1 MKWYSLFG
9 GWLHHLLGFGRMVID
24 THCHLDDSALLARLP
39 EVLAAA
45 AAAGV
50 GKFIVPGVAPD
61 GWDAIASLGRER
73 EGVYPAFGLHPM
85 HAGLCSPNLLE
96 RLKRL
101 AREAVAIGEI
111 GLDYLL
117 ADISREIQIEAFR
130 GQLRVAV
137 DAGLP
142 VLIHCRKAFQDLL
155 RILREESVAR
165 VGGVMHA
172 FSGSPEVALE
182 CIDMGLYIAVA
193 GPVTYRNAVKPLQ
206 VVQTIPL
213 DRLVLE
219 TDAPDMTPE
228 PHRGLSNEPAFLV
241 EIARKVAEIKG
252 VSVAEVERV
261 TTENA
266 VRLFR
271 LS

>member
-1 MKWYSLFG
+1 MF
-9 GWLHHLLGFGRMVID
+9 ID
-24 THCHLDDSALLARLP
+24 THCHLDDPSLLDRLP
-39 EVLAAA
+39 EVLTAAA
-45 AAAGV
+45 SAGV
-50 GKFIVPGVAPD
+50 GKFIVPGVGPD
-61 GWDAIASLGRER
+61 GWETIATLARER
-73 EGVYPAFGLHPM
+73 QGKGVYPAFGLHPM
-85 HAGLCSPNLLE
+85 LAHLCTPNLLE
-96 RLKRL
+96 RLSRL

-111 GLDYLL
+111 GLDYALTG
-117 ADISREIQIEAFR
+117 ISRETQIEAFR
-130 GQLRVAV
+130 SQLRVAV
-137 DAGLP
+137 EAGLP
-142 VLIHCRKAFQDLL
+142 VLIHCRRAFQDLL
-155 RILREESVAR
+155 EILREENVAR

-172 FSGSPEVALE
+172 FSGSPEVSLE
-182 CIDMGLYIAVA
+182 CIDMGFSISVA

-206 VVQTIPL
+206 VVRAVPL

-228 PHRGLSNEPAFLV
+228 PHRGQGNEPAFLV

-252 VSVAEVERV
+252 VSVAEVERI

>member
-1 MKWYSLFG
+1 ML
-9 GWLHHLLGFGRMVID
+9 ID
-24 THCHLDDSALLARLP
+24 THCHLDDPSLLDRLS

-50 GKFIVPGVAPD
+50 GRFIVPGVGAD
-61 GWDAIASLGRER
+61 RWEAIASLARER
-73 EGVYPAFGLHPM
+73 EWVYPAFGLHPM
-85 HAGLCSPNLLE
+85 HAGFCTSALLE
-96 RLKRL
+96 RLGRF
-101 AREAVAIGEI
+101 APDAVAIGEI
-111 GLDYLL
+111 GLDYALSG
-117 ADISREIQIEAFR
+117 ISRETQIEAFQS
-130 GQLRVAV
+130 QLRIAV

-142 VLIHCRKAFQDLL
+142 VLIHCRRAFQDLL
-155 RILREESVAR
+155 KILGEGHVAR

-193 GPVTYRNAVKPLQ
+193 GPVTYKNAVKPLQ

-213 DRLVLE
+213 EHLVLE

-228 PHRGLSNEPAFLV
+228 PHRGRGNEPAFLV

-252 VSVAEVERV
+252 VTVAEVERI
-261 TTENA
+261 TTVNA
-266 VRLFR
+266 ERLFR
-271 LS
+271 I